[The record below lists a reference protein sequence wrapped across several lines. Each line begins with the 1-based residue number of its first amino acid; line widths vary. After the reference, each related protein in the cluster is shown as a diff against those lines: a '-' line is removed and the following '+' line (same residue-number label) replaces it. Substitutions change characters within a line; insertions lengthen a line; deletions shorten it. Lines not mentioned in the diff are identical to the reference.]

1 MTQKKNWFA
10 RLRDFI
16 ASFRARDVNTI
27 NVGKIES
34 GAQDINIAAGRFIF
48 QSNLKIGTLVVPA
61 VPVLIGVIVFVSA
74 LALGAYVYFI
84 PDKMPDGGFNVAVAE
99 FTELDA
105 NQQLVVSDNA
115 RLFSEY
121 AFDGLQKELTQLN
134 ASFVGALKP
143 VVWHDKMFPW
153 QIRAQIGFV
162 PSIAP
167 TKRETDARD
176 IATRLGAKIV
186 VYGNVDKSQTPAHF
200 VPEVYV
206 APVTTALDDMFGR
219 YQFGAPITIQKGDAT
234 GSKWAEG
241 LSQRRAL
248 DLRQQALAQFTLGLL
263 HDFDGLHGEAL
274 KFFERALKILLDAGN
289 REGIESVYF
298 FIGRQHLFLANQQYE
313 QAEIFFERAARATD
327 PSEAAALRAQAQ
339 PLANQVEPI
348 LARAEDAFRNARDI
362 NANFAR
368 AYSGLAG
375 VARVRVLLQAP
386 RARIEQPDQLNR
398 AFADYRRALQLAEQ
412 ANETNTATRVTLS
425 LGTTFF
431 LQGEGFLFRDEWE
444 SAIGAFDQTLA
455 LTEPQLPKLD
465 KQYRSLAEG
474 YLTLGNAYFGKGYAR
489 LRLNDIAAQQEM
501 FRRARAYYQKCIA
514 LKGIEPSLDQG
525 AVARCERY
533 KANVE

>member
-1 MTQKKNWFA
+1 
-10 RLRDFI
+10 
-16 ASFRARDVNTI
+16 
-27 NVGKIES
+27 
-34 GAQDINIAAGRFIF
+34 
-48 QSNLKIGTLVVPA
+48 
-61 VPVLIGVIVFVSA
+61 
-74 LALGAYVYFI
+74 
-84 PDKMPDGGFNVAVAE
+84 MPDGGFNVAVAE

-105 NQQLVVSDNA
+105 NQQLVVTDNA

-167 TKRETDARD
+167 ATREANARD
-176 IATRLGAKIV
+176 LATRLGAKIV

-200 VPEVYV
+200 IPEVYV

-263 HDFDGLHGEAL
+263 HDFDGLHSDAL
-274 KFFERALKILLDAGN
+274 KYFESALKILIDAGN
-289 REGIESVYF
+289 REGIEAVYY
-298 FIGRQHLFLANQQYE
+298 FIGRQHLFLANQKYE

-327 PSEAAALRAQAQ
+327 QNEAASLRAQGQ

-348 LARAEDAFRNARDI
+348 LVRAEDAFRSARDI
-362 NANFAR
+362 NAKFAR
-368 AYSGLAG
+368 AHSGLAG
-375 VARVRVLLQAP
+375 VARVRVLLQSP
-386 RARIEQPDQLNR
+386 RARIEQPANLNR
-398 AFADYRRALQLAEQ
+398 AFAEYGEAIQLAEQ
-412 ANETNTATRVTLS
+412 AQETNTATRVTLS
-425 LGTTFF
+425 IGTTYF
-431 LQGEGFLFRDEWE
+431 LQGEGFLFSDQWDA
-444 SAIGAFDQTLA
+444 AIGAFDQTITR
-455 LTEPQLPKLD
+455 TEPQLPKLE

-474 YLTLGNAYFGKGYAR
+474 YLTLGNAYFGKGYAK